1 MFPTRAATATV
12 AVLTASALCAGCA
25 TTVKGTALRAKHTG
39 AGAAQTG
46 ALSAVLPTEQE
57 LSDAVGNPLS
67 LNGFPP
73 REGGLELLPD
83 GIRTDA
89 DASPI
94 ECLGPTSALM
104 RLNYEHSP
112 VRATATA
119 NFWNYGSEVTASSAN
134 VGAVRLASADD
145 AEALFETFTRQ
156 WRDCQGQTV
165 IQRTHD
171 SSGTELS
178 SRVEDVEVSGSVLSA
193 TIMASD
199 NHHTPE
205 FPNERAIGVKSNVI
219 VEADVAVT
227 KPRARAQERAIAVV
241 KLMLDKIPDVG

>member
-1 MFPTRAATATV
+1 MLPMRAATGVV

-25 TTVKGTALRAKHTG
+25 TTVTGTALRAKPTG
-39 AGAAQTG
+39 APLAG

-57 LSDAVGNPLS
+57 LGDAVGNPLS
-67 LNGFPP
+67 LNGFPAQ
-73 REGGLELLPD
+73 EGGLELLPD
-83 GIRTDA
+83 GLRTED

-119 NFWNYGSEVTASSAN
+119 NFWNYAPAAAASSAN
-134 VGAVRLASADD
+134 VGAVRFASADD
-145 AEALFETFTRQ
+145 AEALFTTFTQQ
-156 WRDCQGQTV
+156 WRDCLGKTV
-165 IQRTHD
+165 VQRTHD
-171 SSGTELS
+171 SSDTELY
-178 SRVEDVEVSGSVLSA
+178 SRVEDVEVSGPVLSA
-193 TIMASD
+193 TIMGWD

-205 FPNERAIGVKSNVI
+205 FPNERAVGVKSNVI

-227 KPRARAQERAIAVV
+227 KPQARAQERAIDVV